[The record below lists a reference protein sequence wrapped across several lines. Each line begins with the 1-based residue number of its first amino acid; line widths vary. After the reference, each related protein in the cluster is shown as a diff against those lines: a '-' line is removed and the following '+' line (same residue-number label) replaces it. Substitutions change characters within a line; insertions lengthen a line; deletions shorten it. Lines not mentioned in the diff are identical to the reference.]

1 MLKGRTPFFWMPV
14 VAMLASAWTA
24 DFAFARDSWAAD
36 DGRADNVSLRPAFDD
51 PKPDVSDYTLGTG
64 DKVRIIVYGEDDL
77 GGTFQVDTKGYVQL
91 PLVGQV
97 AAAGATPHELTDRI
111 TATLADGYVNSPR
124 VNVEVVQYRP
134 FYVIGEVGKPG
145 QYDYVNEMSVPNAIA
160 LAGGY
165 TVKAVTSW
173 VYLRHQNQTAE
184 RRVPA
189 DETTKVHP
197 GDVLRIPD
205 TAFWSVID
213 VINPLTGT
221 AMYYASRP

>member
-1 MLKGRTPFFWMPV
+1 MPIA
-14 VAMLASAWTA
+14 AMLFVPWSSDCAWG
-24 DFAFARDSWAAD
+24 RDSWAPDARGN
-36 DGRADNVSLRPAFDD
+36 DGIALRPALDD
-51 PKPDVSDYTLGTG
+51 PKPDVADYTLGTG

-91 PLVGQV
+91 PLIGEV
-97 AAAGATPHELTDRI
+97 AAAGATPPELSQRV
-111 TATLADGYVNSPR
+111 ATTLSGGYVNSPR

-165 TVKAVTSW
+165 TVKAITSW
-173 VYLRHQNQTAE
+173 VYLRHEHQTAE
-184 RRVPA
+184 LRVPA
-189 DETTKVHP
+189 DDTTKVRP

-213 VINPLTGT
+213 VINPLAT
-221 AMYYASRP
+221 AAMGAKMY

>member
-1 MLKGRTPFFWMPV
+1 MLKRRTPFFWMPIA
-14 VAMLASAWTA
+14 AMLLVPWSSVGAWAEASWTP
-24 DFAFARDSWAAD
+24 DVRGS
-36 DGRADNVSLRPAFDD
+36 DGLPLRPALDD
-51 PKPDVSDYTLGTG
+51 PKPGTTDYTLGTG

-91 PLVGQV
+91 PLIGQV
-97 AAAGATPHELTDRI
+97 AAAGATPPELSGRI
-111 TATLADGYVNSPR
+111 AATLSDGYVNDPR
-124 VNVEVVQYRP
+124 VNVEVTQYRP

-173 VYLRHQNQTAE
+173 VYLRHEHQTAE
-184 RRVPA
+184 VRVAA
-189 DETTKVHP
+189 DDTTKVRP

-205 TAFWSVID
+205 TMFWSVLD
-213 VINPLTGT
+213 VINPLATT
-221 AMYYASRP
+221 ALSARPY

>member
-1 MLKGRTPFFWMPV
+1 MFNRRTPSIWLSAV
-14 VAMLASAWTA
+14 LILAWPANAAWA
-24 DFAFARDSWAAD
+24 QDSWAPD
-36 DGRADNVSLRPAFDD
+36 RSSDGPSLRPAYDD
-51 PKPDVSDYTLGTG
+51 PKPGVPDYALGTG

-97 AAAGATPHELTDRI
+97 AAAGATPHELMARI
-111 TATLADGYVNSPR
+111 ATALGDGYVNNPR
-124 VNVEVVQYRP
+124 VSVEVVQYRP
-134 FYVIGEVGKPG
+134 FYVIGEISKPG
-145 QYDYVNEMSVPNAIA
+145 QYDYVNDMSVPNAIA

-184 RRVPA
+184 LRVPA
-189 DETTKVHP
+189 DETTRVHP

-221 AMYYASRP
+221 AMYYAPRP